1 MGNSETELEGNIE
14 EAGKRLQ
21 DAPQSVDDLLPLLDQ
36 LESLLSRVEQ
46 SPSQSMLIA
55 LRPAIMG
62 LTAKELLENVDT
74 NVHVAVTTCIS
85 EITRITAPEA
95 PYDDDLMKEI
105 FQRIVQSFRNLDD
118 MSSSLYPKRVSIL
131 ETVAKVR
138 SCVVMLD
145 LECDSLILDMFHHF
159 LNTIRDNHPESVF
172 TSMETIMTLVLEESE
187 DISPDLLSCLL
198 MIVKKDNKSILPIAR
213 KLAEKVIANCALK
226 LKPCL
231 MEAVQSIGAPL
242 ADYSKIVAAVCQESS
257 DVLEHNG
264 VKVRGECSADENKVS
279 ERTVSDEIQQGLGK
293 LESEVAS
300 RKVNVVADKSPT
312 SLAINGTVQAVDEI
326 PLVELTSPNK
336 KSERS
341 RRGTNSE
348 RTQAARSE
356 ADNIEAGLNHSAKR
370 VRGRRSSEK
379 EAEAEANKREKSEKR
394 IGRHASSERSAD
406 NSASVVTPTGV
417 GSARPKRGR
426 SSGYRGSVKRRGMNV
441 GDDVPVNGNSRNET
455 TPSIDIVTEK
465 QIEDVSDSEKKPL
478 RHLAKKLLE
487 NAEDSRGHTK
497 KFRSKMDRDL
507 LTDSEGKQR
516 KRPGRKPK
524 SAGEGETSEKSHSS
538 KSRLLKGGVSSDD
551 NGFSE
556 QNLKGPLSSPRAT
569 AKANRDLS
577 LSEESLPKKRRKK
590 RTREEIS
597 ENLHDAIKYDESLV
611 GVKIK
616 VWWPDDEKFYAGIV
630 DSYNPSTMRH
640 KVLYNDGDEED
651 LFLKKEVLKFR
662 KGTKVIFLAQKKRRR
677 SESSGRM
684 SKLNASP
691 RSVDKGKPGR
701 RRRVDGSG
709 STTGGGRRRGR
720 SKSGEGTATGG
731 STSRER
737 KSRDSGGQVSK
748 RLRSG
753 GASAGTSS
761 GGRRLGRR
769 PKDLAAA
776 EDGSAG
782 GFSRKR
788 KLGVRT
794 PSSADSSAAVH
805 RGDRR
810 PEAARR
816 RSTAL
821 QRRPPLEMVA
831 VGGSAGRNERVGLT
845 EGGR

>member
-198 MIVKKDNKSILPIAR
+198 MIVKRDNKSILPIAR

-264 VKVRGECSADENKVS
+264 VKADENKVS

-379 EAEAEANKREKSEKR
+379 EAVGLPGRRRGRGRGTNRLQSEKLSQEEAEANKREKSEKR

-487 NAEDSRGHTK
+487 NAEDSRGSYK

-662 KGTKVIFLAQKKRRR
+662 KGTKGLRPAQVP
-677 SESSGRM
+677 
-684 SKLNASP
+684 AA
-691 RSVDKGKPGR
+691 
-701 RRRVDGSG
+701 DGS
-709 STTGGGRRRGR
+709 
-720 SKSGEGTATGG
+720 
-731 STSRER
+731 
-737 KSRDSGGQVSK
+737 
-748 RLRSG
+748 
-753 GASAGTSS
+753 
-761 GGRRLGRR
+761 
-769 PKDLAAA
+769 
-776 EDGSAG
+776 DGSAG

-794 PSSADSSAAVH
+794 PSSADSSSKAEINGSTKAAAS
-805 RGDRR
+805 GDGGGGRKQLEKER
-810 PEAARR
+810 EREREREGGEGGGSGPCWGSGPVLAEPSSSR
-816 RSTAL
+816 RSSPGA
-821 QRRPPLEMVA
+821 A
-831 VGGSAGRNERVGLT
+831 GGQEVSARENI
-845 EGGR
+845 